1 MEVARLPLS
10 RISYIVVGDMKLKH
24 LATLDFDNSGT
35 LTCNSLKLQT
45 LTGYNEP
52 VPGSKIFGLELW
64 AHDLTLQLLMKTLDL
79 GPTIIHKIFETN
91 ASSHV
96 K

>member
-24 LATLDFDNSGT
+24 LATLDFDNSRT
-35 LTCNSLKLQT
+35 LTYNSFKLQT

-64 AHDLTLQLLMKTLDL
+64 AHDIDPAALDEDF
-79 GPTIIHKIFETN
+79 GPGTYNHSQNI
-91 ASSHV
+91 
-96 K
+96 